1 MVISDQFTGLEVAI
15 RTRALTKRY
24 TFTEQN
30 PGLAGALRGLVR
42 PRRRERLA
50 VDSLDL
56 SVPSGQ
62 IIGLLGPNGA
72 GKTTTIKMLCGLL
85 RPTSG
90 GLEVLGHQPARRA
103 YDFLREISVVFGQKS
118 MLWWDVST
126 YESLLIH
133 KQMYELS
140 EVRFGRSVRDL
151 ADRLQVE
158 DILHIPVRKLSLGQR
173 MRCELVLA
181 LLHSPRLLFADEPT
195 VGLDVVAKL
204 NVRNFLADL
213 NRDLGTTIVLTSHD
227 MNDVAALCERVAVIN
242 HGVVKFDGDLSALR
256 TQVRP
261 TKQVTLTFEHPVQE
275 SARTAATQAALELI
289 WQPTDD
295 ARLVRLEVARD
306 FLPRLLEIA
315 ATWGQLVDVEV
326 VEADL
331 DHVMAA
337 VFTDD
342 GIPS

>member
-24 TFTEQN
+24 TFTEQD

-42 PRRRERLA
+42 PRRREQLA

-90 GLEVLGHQPARRA
+90 ELEVLGHQPARRA

-140 EVRFGRSVRDL
+140 EGRFNRSVREL

-158 DILHIPVRKLSLGQR
+158 DILHVPVRKLSLGQR
-173 MRCELVLA
+173 MRCELMLA
-181 LLHSPRLLFADEPT
+181 LLHGPRLLFADEPT

-227 MNDVAALCERVAVIN
+227 MNDVAALCERVVVIN

-261 TKQVTLTFEHPVQE
+261 TKQVTLTFEHPVQD
-275 SARTAATQAALELI
+275 SARTAATQAALELT
-289 WQPTDD
+289 WQHTDD
-295 ARLVRLEVARD
+295 PRLVRLEVARD
-306 FLPRLLEIA
+306 SLPRLLEIA

-337 VFTDD
+337 MFTDD
-342 GIPS
+342 GAPS